1 VMSHIRRLMLIHSR
15 SMGSRDMVKRR
26 EGDMFVVRRG
36 PESAVARAKNVC
48 GIVTHLI
55 LDLEK
60 R

>member
-1 VMSHIRRLMLIHSR
+1 VMSHIRRLMLVQSR
-15 SMGSRDMVKRR
+15 SMWSRDMVKTR
-26 EGDMFVVRRG
+26 EDDVFVVRRG

-60 R
+60 K

>member
-1 VMSHIRRLMLIHSR
+1 
-15 SMGSRDMVKRR
+15 MVKTR
-26 EGDMFVVRRG
+26 EDDVFVVRRD